1 MPAKIS
7 RNSWKNRAL
16 KRKRE
21 IDKQKIA
28 IRDLANSRKKWRNQ
42 TLELRAE
49 KKEFE
54 KNISEQQ
61 KIIKNLE
68 LKQKCNSKKN

>member
-1 MPAKIS
+1 MSP
-7 RNSWKNRAL
+7 L

-28 IRDLANSRKKWRNQ
+28 IRDLANSREKWRNQ
-42 TLELRAE
+42 TLKLRAE

-68 LKQKCNSKKN
+68 LKQKCNSKKKLKN